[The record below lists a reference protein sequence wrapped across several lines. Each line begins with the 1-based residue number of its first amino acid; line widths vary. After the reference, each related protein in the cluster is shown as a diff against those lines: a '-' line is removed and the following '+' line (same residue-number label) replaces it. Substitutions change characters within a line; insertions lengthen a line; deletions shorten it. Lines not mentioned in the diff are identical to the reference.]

1 MVVVTIVVVVRGAV
15 VVVCSAFVVVVVDP
29 ALEFEPL
36 ETNTPT
42 IASTAIAKTAAPATI
57 HFRFDDESELFGS
70 RGVPADPGEAVF
82 GGGGGGGRVAP
93 KGGDSGFASELLG
106 GGIRRSCAVLLL
118 YPSGSVAFTERNEIQ
133 GKSILLV
140 KAHED
145 RMKNCASALRTEP

>member
-106 GGIRRSCAVLLL
+106 GVFVGHALSFCCIR
-118 YPSGSVAFTERNEIQ
+118 Q
-133 GKSILLV
+133 G
-140 KAHED
+140 
-145 RMKNCASALRTEP
+145 ALRLQRETKYRERVFY